1 LLAVGALLLVFGFWW
16 AYFKHPF
23 DVTLHGPLRRTMW
36 WAYAHYFVFG
46 SVAALGAGLEV
57 AVDAATHHEVSLEMA
72 AWSVALP
79 VVVYLLVLMRL
90 DRRGDAAAPSQP
102 LVFGG
107 VVLILIA
114 AGLVGVLGI
123 GFAVLLM
130 GTVVA
135 ALVTVTVALGG
146 PQTRRVGDPAAA
158 AIGRRAP
165 MTSVLSSSLHTDE
178 QRSGRKRHVR
188 YRALHVDVAGRL
200 HRRTQRTAGQR
211 PR

>member
-1 LLAVGALLLVFGFWW
+1 LLAVGALLLVFAFWW

-36 WAYAHYFVFG
+36 WASAHYFVFG
-46 SVAALGAGLEV
+46 SV
-57 AVDAATHHEVSLEMA
+57 
-72 AWSVALP
+72 
-79 VVVYLLVLMRL
+79 VYMLVLMRL

-158 AIGRRAP
+158 AIGCRAP
-165 MTSVLSSSLHTDE
+165 MTSVPASSQHTDE